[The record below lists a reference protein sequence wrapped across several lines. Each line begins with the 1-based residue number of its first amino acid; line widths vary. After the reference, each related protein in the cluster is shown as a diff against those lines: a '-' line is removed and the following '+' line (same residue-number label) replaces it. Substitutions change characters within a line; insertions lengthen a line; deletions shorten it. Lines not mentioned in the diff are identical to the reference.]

1 MRKITP
7 LQIVVFLAFLLLAA
21 LLSAGTTWLLLGSL
35 RLGDFRGLVLVLT
48 AILLLYLYAIL
59 NYRVFL
65 HFFPLRAGE
74 IERASGQ
81 EFVYHVYILHY
92 LILFYPVMQSHLLP
106 VPLLRLYYQSLGA
119 KLGANTWGPGTILD
133 PPFVQIG
140 DDCVVGMDALL
151 CPHIIEG
158 DRLAHYPITI
168 GNKVTIGAG
177 ATILCNV
184 EIGDGAIIG
193 MRSLVTR
200 GTRVGAG
207 ELWTGIP
214 ARRQR
219 LVRESRTSPPAA

>member
-7 LQIVVFLAFLLLAA
+7 VQIVVFLAFLLVA
-21 LLSAGTTWLLLGSL
+21 LGLSIGTTWLLLGSL
-35 RLGDFRGLVLVLT
+35 PLGDFRGLVLVLT
-48 AILLLYLYAIL
+48 AIFLLYVYAIL
-59 NYRVFL
+59 NYRLFL
-65 HFFPLRAGE
+65 KFFPLRAGE
-74 IERASGQ
+74 IELGSGQ

-92 LILFYPVMQSHLLP
+92 LMLFYPIMQSHLLP
-106 VPLLRLYYQSLGA
+106 VPLLRLYYQLLGA
-119 KLGANTWGPGTILD
+119 KLGSNTWGPGTILD

-151 CPHIIEG
+151 CPHVIEG
-158 DRLAHYPITI
+158 DRLAHYPIKI

-184 EIGDGAIIG
+184 EIADGAIIG
-193 MRSLVTR
+193 MRSLVSK

-219 LVRESRTSPPAA
+219 LVTESPPLPPSV